1 MAEVI
6 DEQTLERV
14 AQIARLKLS
23 PEESVSLKRDLN
35 SLLDYFSK
43 INEIE
48 SKGEELYYINSP
60 KPSRRKDEPSPCT
73 SAPALRKEFAKQKDG
88 YLLAPKNL

>member
-23 PEESVSLKRDLN
+23 PEESIALKKDLN

-48 SKGEELYYINSP
+48 AKGEELYYINSP
-60 KPSRRKDEPSPCT
+60 KSVRRKDEPVPCKA
-73 SAPALRKEFAKQKDG
+73 APALRKEFAKQKDG